1 MNRIKFFFFFVFL
14 TVTFGLQGQVI
25 SFEEDDALNAW
36 KCTKGTVTIS
46 SAKVKV
52 GDAALCWNIEPGSV
66 LTAEN
71 LTSLKTVSTKSK
83 GGVNLWIYSSKAM
96 DDVMQIG
103 FYNASG
109 VKKCKLDF
117 RMNFVGWRCLW
128 ACFTED
134 MGHDRTQLTTMKFEM
149 PAGASGTVYL
159 DYIEFVATSS
169 WQRMPDYQNRT
180 IKGDESY
187 LTSREISVPSSVG
200 VSSWLKYLS

>member
-1 MNRIKFFFFFVFL
+1 MKNMNRIKFFFFFVFL

-83 GGVNLWIYSSKAM
+83 GGLSRFNAYSRSGWINCSDS
-96 DDVMQIG
+96 
-103 FYNASG
+103 
-109 VKKCKLDF
+109 F
-117 RMNFVGWRCLW
+117 RMLFL
-128 ACFTED
+128 
-134 MGHDRTQLTTMKFEM
+134 
-149 PAGASGTVYL
+149 
-159 DYIEFVATSS
+159 
-169 WQRMPDYQNRT
+169 
-180 IKGDESY
+180 
-187 LTSREISVPSSVG
+187 
-200 VSSWLKYLS
+200 